1 MKITI
6 REYFKKHTKI
16 GDLAEREIDDLKKI
30 FLEKNFKKDD
40 VIFKENEMGDRMYFI
55 IDGLVKIYLTDL
67 EAGKT
72 IALMKKGEMFGELA
86 FFDRQPHSAEAVALT
101 ETGMFVLD
109 LNKFKEL
116 RQSNPGLA
124 LKIIDIILNT
134 VAKRLRGTTRKMYGL
149 Y

>member
-6 REYFKKHTKI
+6 REYFKKYTKI
-16 GDLAEREIDDLKKI
+16 GDLTEREMDDLKKI
-30 FLEKNFKKDD
+30 FLEKSFKKDD
-40 VIFKENEMGDRMYFI
+40 IIFKENEMGDRMYFI
-55 IDGLVKIYLTDL
+55 IDGLVKIYLTDI
-67 EAGKT
+67 EEGKT
-72 IALMKKGEMFGELA
+72 IALMKKGEIFGELA

-101 ETGMFVLD
+101 EIDMFVLD
-109 LNKFKEL
+109 LDKFKGI

-124 LKIIDIILNT
+124 LKITDIILNT